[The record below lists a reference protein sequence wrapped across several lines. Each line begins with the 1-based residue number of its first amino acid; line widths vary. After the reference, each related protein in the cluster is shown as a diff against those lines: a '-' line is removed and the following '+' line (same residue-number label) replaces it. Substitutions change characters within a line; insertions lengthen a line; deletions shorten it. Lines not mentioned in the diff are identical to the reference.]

1 MQWSADLAHNQIVV
15 GSNPTPATIFKIMA
29 KLKITN
35 NWESYEYSVD
45 KTPIGPDKIKRVK
58 IKNKVYKTILKSY
71 SVNYYDMG
79 HTYTAHRNDLQI
91 TLKNEL
97 GFTQDISLIDIQSK
111 FSIEVVDGSK
121 KVSKRVSRKNP
132 RSK

>member
-1 MQWSADLAHNQIVV
+1 
-15 GSNPTPATIFKIMA
+15 MA